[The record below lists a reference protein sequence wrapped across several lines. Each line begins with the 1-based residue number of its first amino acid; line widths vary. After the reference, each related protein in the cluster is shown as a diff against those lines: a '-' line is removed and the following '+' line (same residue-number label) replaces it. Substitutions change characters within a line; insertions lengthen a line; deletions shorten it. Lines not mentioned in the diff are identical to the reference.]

1 MRKVIVH
8 LFLIITILLSINS
21 SGTAANWNGIEPLVT
36 TLEDVHIKLG
46 APAKETDAGPVYSY
60 PWGTVEIVTVNSQD
74 ISSGKYKDRFRS
86 KVKGIVIELR
96 ASTLTPLA
104 LGLLSNPDFEK
115 QSSGTKVHFA
125 NDTQGVTY
133 QFVNDKLTKIFYEGD
148 VNSRK
153 RAGK

>member
-8 LFLIITILLSINS
+8 LFLIITILISANVGGS
-21 SGTAANWNGIEPLVT
+21 AANWNGIEPLVT
-36 TLEDVHIKLG
+36 TLDDVHIKLG
-46 APAKETDAGPVYSY
+46 KPAKETDAGPIYIY
-60 PWGTVEIVTVNSQD
+60 PWGTVEVVGVSTQD
-74 ISSGKYKDRFRS
+74 ISTGKYKDRFRS

-115 QSSGTKVHFA
+115 QSDGTKVHFA

-133 QFVNDKLTKIFYEGD
+133 
-148 VNSRK
+148 
-153 RAGK
+153 